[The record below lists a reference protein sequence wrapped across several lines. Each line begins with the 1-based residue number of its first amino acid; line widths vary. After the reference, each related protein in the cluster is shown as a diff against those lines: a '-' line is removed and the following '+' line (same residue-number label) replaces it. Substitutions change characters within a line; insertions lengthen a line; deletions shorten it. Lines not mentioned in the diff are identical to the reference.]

1 MRNQQEAASAPKVKI
16 CGITTMREADWLN
29 AAGADYAGFVFYEK
43 SKRNVSMMDAVMIKK
58 SLYPSVKTVAVTVSP
73 TVEQL
78 QAIEI
83 AGFDIL
89 QVHKTLS
96 LEVLRECKL
105 PIWRAFNIGAF
116 SDMSGTDCPVEVGTR
131 QTDTMNHTGGQTESR
146 MDGADQAVSQIES
159 RMDGADQTDGQ
170 AESRMDAA
178 DQTDGQPQ
186 SAASEDEQ
194 AERARLEDAL
204 IEAYVLDGVEFGS
217 GKTFDW
223 SSGSVAGIKALFGEK
238 KLVLAGGLT
247 PSNVAEGI
255 KIFRPDIVD
264 VSSGVEKE
272 FGSGKD
278 EEKIQKFISEV
289 RKNE

>member
-1 MRNQQEAASAPKVKI
+1 MSIRQQDAPAAPKVKI
-16 CGITTMREADWLN
+16 CGITTMKEADWLN

-43 SKRNVSMMDAVMIKK
+43 SRRNVSMMDAIMIKK

-73 TVEQL
+73 NVDEL
-78 QAIEI
+78 RAIEI

-116 SDMSGTDCPVEVGTR
+116 ADVQQPENGGGSDSGTDSGAGRPK
-131 QTDTMNHTGGQTESR
+131 TGEPE
-146 MDGADQAVSQIES
+146 A
-159 RMDGADQTDGQ
+159 
-170 AESRMDAA
+170 
-178 DQTDGQPQ
+178 
-186 SAASEDEQ
+186 EQ
-194 AERARLEDAL
+194 AERQKLEDAL

-217 GKTFDW
+217 GRTFDW
-223 SSGSVAGIKALFGEK
+223 NSGSIGQIRALFGEK

-255 KIFRPDIVD
+255 AIFEPDIVD

-289 RKNE
+289 RKNG